1 MTVEVDYSNEFKR
14 NLRQLSRRYRSI
26 RQDLEP
32 IVEQLRS
39 GEIIGD
45 QVSGV
50 GHTLYKARVKNSDS
64 QKGKS
69 GGYRIVYYLKT
80 EEHITLVTLYSKSYQ
95 SDVSAAKLRSIIGDY
110 KESR

>member
-1 MTVEVDYSNEFKR
+1 MTVKVDYSNEFKR

-45 QVSGV
+45 QVSDV
-50 GHTLYKARVKNSDS
+50 GHTLYKARIKNSDN

-80 EEHITLVTLYSKSYQ
+80 KEHITLVTLYSKSDQ
-95 SDVSAAKLRSIIGDY
+95 SDISAAKLRSIISDY